1 MMNMKMK
8 RRKKKGKGSL
18 KSNQSKKMKIYQCLT
33 RMKNQIMKVQ
43 EAVMKKN
50 LFKKVKKR
58 LLKRKINEN
67 IMFKIQLVFNNSF

>member
-8 RRKKKGKGSL
+8 RRKKKGKDSL

-43 EAVMKKN
+43 EVVMKKN
-50 LFKKVKKR
+50 LFNKVKKR